1 MGSDIIINNFY
12 RCFENKYL
20 TKNDVIN
27 IRKKFKSCYKIN
39 KKEHKNKKFRKDYL
53 FINRKKH
60 NKNYIKKELEES
72 KNLLDDICG
81 YKLDNKQ
88 RQIVVTDEEKTLVI
102 AGAGSG
108 KSLTIIGKIRYLIER
123 KNVNPNDILCISFTN
138 EACNS
143 LKNKLNKYYNYDIN
157 VLTFHKL
164 GLNIIKENNIEFNIA
179 SEYLELVI
187 REILEQEEIKKF
199 LKKYYSNDYIN
210 QLYKLISTFIHL
222 YKSSYDNLN
231 YYQKIIK
238 KNINKKEKIL
248 LKLIYKI
255 HSIYELELKSQ
266 REIDFDDMLHIANKL
281 VLKNG
286 LKKKYKYIIIDEYQ
300 DTSYVKFNLIK
311 NVLEKTNAYLLAVGD
326 DFQSIYRFTGC
337 NLDIF
342 VNFKK
347 YFKDSN
353 IMKIENTYRNSLEL
367 IKITSKFILKNKRQ
381 IKKKLYSNKHIDNPI
396 KYIYYNNKKI
406 IFKKLIVDIYNKN
419 KDEIMILGRNN
430 KDIYSVIDKDFILN
444 GDNLIYIKNNNIK
457 MKYYTVHKSKGLESD
472 NVIIINM
479 EDKLLGFP
487 SQIEDDRILR
497 FVLNKKEYYPY
508 EEERRLFYVALTR
521 TKNSVYLLIPTN
533 RKSIFV
539 DEIKKVKFLM

>member
-1 MGSDIIINNFY
+1 M
-12 RCFENKYL
+12 
-20 TKNDVIN
+20 IN
-27 IRKKFKSCYKIN
+27 IKNKFKSCYKIN
-39 KKEHKNKKFRKDYL
+39 KKEHKNKKFRHDYL

-60 NKNYIKKELEES
+60 NKNYIKKELEEA
-72 KNLLDDICG
+72 KDILDDICG
-81 YKLDNKQ
+81 YRLDNEQ

-108 KSLTIIGKIRYLIER
+108 KSLTIIGKIKYLIER
-123 KNVNPNDILCISFTN
+123 KNINQKDILCISFTN

-143 LKNKLNKYYNYDIN
+143 LKNKLKKYYDYDIN

-164 GLNIIKENNIEFNIA
+164 GLNIIKDNNIQYNITN
-179 SEYLELVI
+179 EYLEFI
-187 REILEQEEIKKF
+187 IKEILEQDEIKKY
-199 LKKYYSNDYIN
+199 LKKYYSKEYIS
-210 QLYKLISTFIHL
+210 QLDKLIGTFIHL
-222 YKSSYDNLN
+222 YKSSYKNLD
-231 YYQKIIK
+231 YYKKILK
-238 KNINKKEKIL
+238 KTINKKELIL
-248 LKLIYKI
+248 LKIIYKI
-255 HSIYELELKSQ
+255 HSIYELELKSLG
-266 REIDFDDMLHIANKL
+266 EIDFDDMLHNANEIVVKD
-281 VLKNG
+281 G

-311 NVLEKTNAYLLAVGD
+311 NILDKSNAHLLAVGD

-342 VNFKK
+342 INFKK
-347 YFKDSN
+347 YFSDAHV
-353 IMKIENTYRNSLEL
+353 MKIQNTYRNSSEL
-367 IKITSKFILKNKRQ
+367 INITSKFILKNKKQ
-381 IKKKLYSNKHIDNPI
+381 IKKNLHSNKHLNNPI

-406 IFKKLIVDIYNKN
+406 IFKNLIIDIYNKN
-419 KDEIMILGRNN
+419 KKEIMILGRNN

-444 GDNLIYIKNNNIK
+444 GTDLTYIKNKDIK

-487 SQIEDDRILR
+487 SQIEDDKILR

-521 TKNSVYLLIPTN
+521 TKHEVYLLIPVN
-533 RKSIFV
+533 KKSIFA
-539 DEIKKVKFLM
+539 DEIKKVVIPP